1 MSQTE
6 DTSLVLALSL
16 NVPTQTSIPNPNNL
30 TAPEGS
36 SFPLGPVPSTSALL
50 TSSALSNTPKWA
62 TLLQMMISSQTQLQ
76 TQQAQLHD
84 LITNS
89 P

>member
-6 DTSLVLALSL
+6 DASLVSAPSL
-16 NVPTQTSIPNPNNL
+16 DVPTQTSVPNPNNL

-36 SFPLGPVPSTSALL
+36 SFPPGPIPSTSALL
-50 TSSALSNTPKWA
+50 TSSAPNNTPEWA

-84 LITNS
+84 
-89 P
+89 